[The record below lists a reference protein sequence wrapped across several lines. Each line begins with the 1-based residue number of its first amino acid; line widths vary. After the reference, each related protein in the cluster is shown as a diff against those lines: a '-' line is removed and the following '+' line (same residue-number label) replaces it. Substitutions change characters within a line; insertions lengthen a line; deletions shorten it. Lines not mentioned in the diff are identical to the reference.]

1 MPEGSAATAEQTE
14 SDVGYD
20 AEMERLCEAEYQR
33 TRRGQWERTQ
43 QMRPGPSRDLDGRS
57 ERAAKKQRRYEEE
70 IARGQ
75 AQRDQRRKDE
85 DAAARAEE
93 EQLKKRRLFELHREL
108 EKTRIKVEQR
118 HKAED
123 ALEAQERRLRSQT
136 VMSSIVISTPTTPL
150 PVLSAF

>member
-108 EKTRIKVEQR
+108 KKNKDKGRTASQGRGRAGSTR
-118 HKAED
+118 A
-123 ALEAQERRLRSQT
+123 
-136 VMSSIVISTPTTPL
+136 TTTFADGHEL
-150 PVLSAF
+150 YCH